1 MHFILLIFHNENNFH
16 FTSLICHSS
25 FMCFLIT
32 FAHTYIKPNYMKK
45 FWIFCLPVLLIISS
59 CGSNNTGKN
68 NTGDNK
74 SDTTSLTGK
83 MKVMGS
89 QTLYPLM
96 VKWASLFVKDHPA
109 VNIDVRGTYSS
120 IGLQNLLDGKTDIAM
135 VSRPLTNEEKANG
148 LWCAPVALD
157 AVVPVICFNNSQIQ
171 TLVMKGLSKEKLKQV
186 FTGKIS
192 NWGQLTG
199 KASKDKIV
207 VYIESDSSG
216 TAATMNAFLGI
227 KPGEAK
233 GTKATSGDQMIKYIA
248 SAPAGIGYCSI
259 MNAYNIKTGFRKD
272 GIYILPIDI
281 NADGVVQ
288 DNEQIFDKFSQISN
302 AVSTGKL
309 SKPPA
314 RDLYLVT
321 KTKPTDKLIKAFI
334 SWALTI
340 GQNYT
345 EELGYINIPIEQ
357 ANTAMDAM
365 K

>member
-1 MHFILLIFHNENNFH
+1 
-16 FTSLICHSS
+16 
-25 FMCFLIT
+25 MCFLIT
-32 FAHTYIKPNYMKK
+32 FANTSIKPNNMKK
-45 FWIFCLPVLLIISS
+45 FWIFCLPVLLIIIS

-68 NTGDNK
+68 NITENK
-74 SDTTSLTGK
+74 SDTISLTGK
-83 MKVMGS
+83 MKVTGS

-96 VKWASLFVKDHPA
+96 VKWASLFVKDNPA
-109 VNIDVRGTYSS
+109 VNIDVKGTYSN

-135 VSRPLTNEEKANG
+135 VSRPLTDEEKAKG
-148 LWCAPVALD
+148 LWCTPVALD
-157 AVVPVICFNNSQIQ
+157 AVVPIICFNNSQIQ

-199 KASKDKIV
+199 KASKEKMSI
-207 VYIESDSSG
+207 YIQSDSSG

-233 GTKATSGDQMIKYIA
+233 GIKASSSDQMIKYVA

-259 MNAYNIKTGFRKD
+259 MTAYNIKTGFRKE
-272 GIYILPIDI
+272 GIYILPVDL

-302 AVSTGKL
+302 AVATGKL

-314 RDLYLVT
+314 RDLFFVT
-321 KTKPTDKLIKAFI
+321 KTKPADTLIKTFI
-334 SWALTI
+334 SWVLTI

-345 EELGYINIPIEQ
+345 EELGYIHITAEQ
-357 ANTAMDAM
+357 ANSSIDAM